1 MVACGHNCTVVVTE
15 PGDVWSW
22 RQGRVWQTG
31 MNTREDH
38 LLPERVAGR
47 EVFGARMFMVAAGA
61 FHSAGVTGDVTLL
74 TWGNGAEGQL
84 GHGDLKDRLRP
95 ERISRELLG
104 GQLAVMV
111 ACGVGHTMVL
121 TVGGLWTCREGQDG
135 KLGHVTKL
143 IGWC

>member
-84 GHGDLKDRLRP
+84 GHGDSEDRLRQ
-95 ERISRELLG
+95 ERISRELF
-104 GQLAVMV
+104 
-111 ACGVGHTMVL
+111 
-121 TVGGLWTCREGQDG
+121 GGLSPFGLC
-135 KLGHVTKL
+135 
-143 IGWC
+143 